1 MRRLYFV
8 APLLCLTAFAGYYA
22 YWDSTIEAAI
32 TCKIPLRSPAWPG
45 EHSDG
50 ARDAEE
56 ALRRGSHILLTYGLP
71 VASLEEYRTVL
82 QEDYGVTLRTVAGC
96 IVDDNLLRYVD
107 AYNAVMSRDL
117 EQRFGRNV
125 FDVARAKA
133 EARYTARN
141 AATTQPE
148 SR

>member
-1 MRRLYFV
+1 MRRLYFF

-22 YWDSTIEAAI
+22 YWDSTNDAAI
-32 TCKIPLRSPAWPG
+32 VCRIPRPTPWWPG

-56 ALRRGSHILLTYGLP
+56 ALRRGNHILLTYGLP
-71 VASLEEYRTVL
+71 VASIGEYRAVL

-96 IVDDNLLRYVD
+96 MVDDNLVRYTG

-125 FDVARAKA
+125 LFVALAKA
-133 EARYTARN
+133 EARYAARN
-141 AATTQPE
+141 AATTQSD